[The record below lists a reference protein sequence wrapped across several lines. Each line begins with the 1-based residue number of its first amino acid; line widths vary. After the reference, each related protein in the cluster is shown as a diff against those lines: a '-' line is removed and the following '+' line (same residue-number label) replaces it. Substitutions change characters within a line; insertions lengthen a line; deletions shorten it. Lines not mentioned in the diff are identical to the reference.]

1 VLRGT
6 LWPSDATQ
14 GYQGSVHTGNC
25 ERKVEG
31 IFCRR
36 VHLEF
41 LERQIPHFS
50 YSVAYME
57 ASKESSRTR
66 ATGRRNRGALRTRA
80 SEQGRRSER
89 VIHFLTQDELRQL
102 FNVIRS
108 KRDKAIFLV
117 AYRHGLRASEIGLLQ
132 RADVDVKQGRIS
144 IHRLKGSISAVY
156 PMQSDVLKAIRS
168 YLRTRTDE
176 SPYLFLSNRNVPISR
191 DMLHHLMQT
200 YGAVAGLPREKR
212 KFHCLKHSIATHLL
226 DAGADLAFVKD
237 WLGHANIQNTTIY
250 ARLTT
255 ATFDSTARKVF
266 ASHRVV

>member
-1 VLRGT
+1 MR
-6 LWPSDATQ
+6 W
-14 GYQGSVHTGNC
+14 N
-25 ERKVEG
+25 
-31 IFCRR
+31 
-36 VHLEF
+36 
-41 LERQIPHFS
+41 
-50 YSVAYME
+50 VA
-57 ASKESSRTR
+57 KKSSRSSASGHQKGR
-66 ATGRRNRGALRTRA
+66 AVVPNRTEVGRRQERT
-80 SEQGRRSER
+80 
-89 VIHFLTQDELRQL
+89 IHFLTQDELRRL
-102 FNVIRS
+102 FKVMKS
-108 KRDKAIFLV
+108 KRDRAIFLV

-156 PMQSDVLKAIRS
+156 PMQPDVLKAIRS

-191 DMLHHLMQT
+191 DTLHHLMQT

-255 ATFDSTARKVF
+255 ATLDSTARKVF

>member
-1 VLRGT
+1 MPLLHEDTQAVVLPPQHT
-6 LWPSDATQ
+6 LPVIDSALHAPVPEGLSFALAMLSALFHRARTGEGQWIDASQ
-14 GYQGSVHTGNC
+14 
-25 ERKVEG
+25 
-31 IFCRR
+31 
-36 VHLEF
+36 
-41 LERQIPHFS
+41 
-50 YSVAYME
+50 
-57 ASKESSRTR
+57 
-66 ATGRRNRGALRTRA
+66 
-80 SEQGRRSER
+80 SEVG
-89 VIHFLTQDELRQL
+89 LL
-102 FNVIRS
+102 VIRS

-132 RADVDVKQGRIS
+132 RADVDAKQGRIS

-156 PMQSDVLKAIRS
+156 PMQPDVLKAIRS

-191 DMLHHLMQT
+191 DMLHHLMQK
-200 YGAVAGLPREKR
+200 YGAVAGLPLEKR

-255 ATFDSTARKVF
+255 ATLDSTARKVF